1 MSGPPRA
8 NTGDDLMKTKLLSA
22 MAFVAALPVVM
33 SAPVS
38 AADMRAPVKAPLPA
52 PVYAYN
58 WTGFYIGGHIGG
70 AWSERCFEGT
80 LGIVGKACNDKSGWL
95 GGGQVGFNI
104 QTGQFVFGVE
114 FSGSWS
120 DLGGGN
126 TTGTLPAGWWASS
139 DGKSL
144 LLLTGRVGYAFDR
157 ALIYVTGGGAW
168 ARNSVDLSNGV
179 AVISHDFDRQ
189 GWTIGAGFEYALS
202 PNWSLAG
209 QYNFVDLGSKS
220 VAFAAPLNVT
230 GSVSQDVHVATLRLN
245 YRFGWG
251 APVTARY

>member
-1 MSGPPRA
+1 
-8 NTGDDLMKTKLLSA
+8 MKSKLLSTIGF
-22 MAFVAALPVVM
+22 MAALPVLM

-38 AADMRAPVKAPLPA
+38 AADLPRKAPVPV

-70 AWSERCFEGT
+70 AWADRCLTVTSANFAGSGCDDT
-80 LGIVGKACNDKSGWL
+80 SGWL
-95 GGGQVGFNI
+95 GGGQIGFNV

-114 FSGSWS
+114 FSGSFS
-120 DLGGGN
+120 DIGGGN
-126 TTGTLPAGWWASS
+126 RTGTFPGGASFSS

-168 ARNSVDLSNGV
+168 ARNNIEFNNGAGLV
-179 AVISHDFDRQ
+179 RDADFDRQ
-189 GWTIGAGFEYALS
+189 GWTIGAGFEYAFAG
-202 PNWSLAG
+202 NWSLAG
-209 QYNFVDLGSKS
+209 QYNFVDLGDKNVSL
-220 VAFAAPLNVT
+220 AFPATTVT
-230 GSVSQDVHVATLRLN
+230 GHVKSEVHIATLRLN

-251 APVTARY
+251 APLAARY

>member
-1 MSGPPRA
+1 M
-8 NTGDDLMKTKLLSA
+8 GDDLMNAKLLA
-22 MAFVAALPVVM
+22 TMGFMAVLPAVM
-33 SAPVS
+33 STPVS
-38 AADMRAPVKAPLPA
+38 AADLRRPAPPPVAPV
-52 PVYAYN
+52 AYVHN
-58 WTGFYIGGHIGG
+58 WTGFYIGGHVGG
-70 AWSERCFEGT
+70 AWSDRCLTVAAGAF
-80 LGIVGKACNDKSGWL
+80 LGSACNDTSGWL
-95 GGGQVGFNI
+95 AGGQVGFNI

-120 DLGGGN
+120 DIGGGN
-126 TTGTLPAGWWASS
+126 STGTFPGGARFSS

-157 ALIYVTGGGAW
+157 VLIYVTGGGAW
-168 ARNSVDLSNGV
+168 ARNSVDFFNGV
-179 AVISHDFDRQ
+179 VVNSVDFDRQ
-189 GWTIGAGFEYALS
+189 GWTIGGGFEYAFS

-220 VAFAAPLNVT
+220 VAFAFPAAAVVS
-230 GSVSQDVHVATLRLN
+230 GSVSQDVHMATLRLN